1 MIEHYSLTILMS
13 AVFIIGYFFI
23 TIEHYTKIN
32 KATCALLMAILCWVI
47 QFEALGSTIEDN
59 LLHLGTHVAGVSQ
72 VVFFLI
78 GALTIV
84 ETINVHQGF
93 NVISEA
99 ISVNSK
105 KALLWAAGFI
115 AFFLSSVLDNL
126 TTTIVMITIL
136 QKLLDDKRDR
146 MIIGGGIVIAANAG
160 GAWTPIGD
168 VTTTMLWIGGQVSS
182 FQVMKELFLPS
193 FACAAA
199 ALAVLSFSLTGKFT
213 KKNEEECELAIEPN
227 SQLIFFLGIGVLV
240 FVPVFKSLTGLPPF
254 MGVLFG
260 LGLLWLVTDFLH
272 RHYEERNHLRIPS
285 VLTKIDL
292 SSVLFFL
299 GILLCVDALET
310 AGILED
316 LDHILAKTIGNPSII
331 AVLLG
336 LASAVI
342 DNVPLVAATISM
354 YDFTQFPPDSFFW
367 HLIAYT
373 AGTGGS
379 LLIIGSAAGV
389 VYMSLEKVDFIWYF
403 KKISLGALVG
413 YVAGL
418 MFYFFLSL

>member
-1 MIEHYSLTILMS
+1 MS
-13 AVFIIGYFFI
+13 VVFIIGYFFI
-23 TIEHYTKIN
+23 TIEHYTKVN
-32 KATCALLMAILCWVI
+32 KATCAILMAIICWVI
-47 QFEALGSTIEDN
+47 QFEAMGTTVEDN
-59 LLHLGTHVAGVSQ
+59 LMHLGAHVAGVSQ
-72 VVFFLI
+72 VIFFLI

-93 NVISEA
+93 NVIADA

-115 AFFLSSVLDNL
+115 TFFLSSVLDNL

-146 MIIGGGIVIAANAG
+146 LIIGGGIVIAANAG

-182 FQVMKELFLPS
+182 FKVMRELFLPS

-199 ALAVLSFSLTGKFT
+199 AFAILSFSLEGKFT
-213 KKNEEECELAIEPN
+213 KKALNENTPSSEPSGN
-227 SQLIFFLGIGVLV
+227 LIFFLGIGVLM
-240 FVPVFKSLTGLPPF
+240 FVPIFKALTGLPPF

-260 LGLLWLVTDFLH
+260 LGVLWLVTDFLH

-310 AGILED
+310 SGILED
-316 LDHILAKTIGNPSII
+316 LDHLLARTIGNSSVI
-331 AVLLG
+331 AVMLG
-336 LASAVI
+336 IVSAII

-367 HLIAYT
+367 HLVAFT

-389 VYMSLEKVDFIWYF
+389 VYMSLEKVDFIWYV
-403 KKISLGALVG
+403 KKISLSALVG
-413 YVAGL
+413 YVVGL
-418 MFYFFLSL
+418 MTYFLLA